1 MPFHQEATFH
11 DRQFMFNEDVES
23 TSSTDFVDLPGAE
36 LTTKNLSIDGN
47 YALYMSILISGS
59 LNNTLAAFRLLVDG
73 VPVGPNETI
82 ITLKVKDL
90 DIGYTLHGIATS
102 IPSGTILK
110 VQYKTNVGTLTVT
123 EFNILIDGIPQSRVV
138 V

>member
-11 DRQFMFNEDVES
+11 DRQFMANEDTEI
-23 TSSTDFVDLPGAE
+23 TSSTDFIDLPGAE

-47 YALYMSILISGS
+47 YTLAMSILISGS
-59 LNNTLAAFRLLVDG
+59 LNNTIASFRLLIDG
-73 VPVGPNETI
+73 VPAAPEETNI
-82 ITLKVKDL
+82 ILKVKDL

-102 IPSGTILK
+102 IPSGTVLK
-110 VQYKTNVGTLTVT
+110 AQYKTNIGTLTVT

-138 V
+138 E

>member
-1 MPFHQEATFH
+1 MPFHQESTFH
-11 DRQFMFNEDVES
+11 DRQSMFNEDAES
-23 TSSTDFVDLPGAE
+23 TSSTDFIDLPGAE

-47 YALYMSILISGS
+47 YTLAMSLLISSS
-59 LNNTLAAFRLLVDG
+59 LNNTIAAFRLLVDG

-138 V
+138 E

>member
-11 DRQFMFNEDVES
+11 DRQAMFNEDPES
-23 TSSTDFVDLPGAE
+23 TSSTDFIDLPGAV

-47 YALYMSILISGS
+47 YTLAMSLLISSS
-59 LNNTLAAFRLLVDG
+59 LNNTVASFRLLVDEIPIDPG
-73 VPVGPNETI
+73 ETI

-90 DIGYTLHGIATS
+90 DVGYTLHGIATS

-110 VQYKTNVGTLTVT
+110 VQYKTSAGTLTVT

-138 V
+138 E

>member
-11 DRQFMFNEDVES
+11 DRQAMFNEDPES

-47 YALYMSILISGS
+47 YTLAMSLLISSS
-59 LNNTLAAFRLLVDG
+59 LNNTTASFRLLVDG

-102 IPSGTILK
+102 IPRETVLK
-110 VQYKTNVGTLTVT
+110 VQYKTSAGTLTVT

-138 V
+138 E